1 MSEKHSAHNNAKLQT
16 SDPLTVFQNRADELS
31 SQQRKI
37 LGYRTRKSCFKDD
50 STTLLLLLENL
61 GGDRPI
67 CCRNSPGYYFL
78 PNHLFPIVKSRALY
92 YHKRVAIPECYASIA
107 FGYGTGAPCRS
118 SKGSTDKLSTTYQ
131 RFPNSNGGVSK

>member
-16 SDPLTVFQNRADELS
+16 SDPLTVFQNSADELS

-61 GGDRPI
+61 GEIVRFAAAI
-67 CCRNSPGYYFL
+67 HLVIISFRIISFL
-78 PNHLFPIVKSRALY
+78 L
-92 YHKRVAIPECYASIA
+92 
-107 FGYGTGAPCRS
+107 
-118 SKGSTDKLSTTYQ
+118 
-131 RFPNSNGGVSK
+131 